1 VYHAVQYFTKGMHLI
16 EKFIRIKGVHM
27 AERHLIALD
36 LDGTLLKDDKT
47 ISLKTKQIINKARA
61 EGHIVMIATGRPF
74 RSSEMYYRELN
85 LDTPIVNFNGAFMHH
100 PLEPNW
106 GFYHEPLD
114 VKVAKDIVE
123 ACRSF
128 HFHNIIAEVIDDVY
142 FHYHDE
148 KLLDIFS
155 FGNPRITTGDLAEF
169 LQDSPTSMLI
179 HTEEDQLQT
188 IRQHLSDVHAEVIDH
203 RSWAA
208 PWHVIEIIKIG
219 LNKAVGLKKASDYFG
234 IPAERIIAFG
244 DEDNDLEMLEYAG
257 HGIAMGNAI
266 DQVKNIANDV
276 TLSNEQDG
284 VGEYLADL
292 LNLKI

>member
-1 VYHAVQYFTKGMHLI
+1 MTD
-16 EKFIRIKGVHM
+16 
-27 AERHLIALD
+27 RHLIALD

-47 ISLKTKQIINKARA
+47 ISLKTKEIIKQAK
-61 EGHIVMIATGRPF
+61 EQGHIVMIATGRPY
-74 RSSEMYYRELN
+74 RSSEMYYRELD

-100 PLEPNW
+100 PRNPDW

-114 VKVAKDIVE
+114 VKVAKEIVE

-148 KLLDIFS
+148 KLLEIFS
-155 FGNPRITTGDLAEF
+155 FGNPKITTGDLASY
-169 LQDSPTSMLI
+169 LNDSPTSLLI
-179 HTEEDQLQT
+179 HTEEDQLKI
-188 IRQHLSDVHAEVIDH
+188 IRQHLSEVHAEVIDH

-208 PWHVIEIIKIG
+208 PWHVVEIIKSG
-219 LNKAVGLKKASDYFG
+219 LSKAVGLKKASDFYG

-257 HGIAMGNAI
+257 YGIAMGNAI
-266 DQVKNIANDV
+266 DKVKTIANEV
-276 TLSNEQDG
+276 TLSNEEDG
-284 VGEYLADL
+284 VGQYLAEF
-292 LNLKI
+292 LNLKY